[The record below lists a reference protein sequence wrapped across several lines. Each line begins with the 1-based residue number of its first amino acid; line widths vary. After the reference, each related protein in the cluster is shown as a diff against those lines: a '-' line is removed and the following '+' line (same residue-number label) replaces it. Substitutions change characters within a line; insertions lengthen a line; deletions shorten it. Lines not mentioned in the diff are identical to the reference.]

1 MSIGEVIELVQSSVV
16 PPFSALFLYGS
27 YARGDHDATSDID
40 VIQVTASHSAPYSKG
55 KINFTCYTPDQ
66 LIQLARRGS
75 LFARHLVSEAKS
87 LDDPGG
93 FLSALRAAYVA
104 PRDYACV
111 FREVVGAIPV
121 VAIREHEFE
130 EERRHYSAT
139 AGYLLRTYVYAKA
152 FEMGAKSF
160 SMSHVTDVVNDERPR
175 SRLLDMKLHQ
185 GYSEFRRVVDLLFE
199 LTATPPFYR
208 EEPLEVFVANSY
220 GSCDL
225 AVILGLRVLARGD
238 LLTYVFIPQQRD

>member
-1 MSIGEVIELVQSSVV
+1 
-16 PPFSALFLYGS
+16 
-27 YARGDHDATSDID
+27 
-40 VIQVTASHSAPYSKG
+40 
-55 KINFTCYTPDQ
+55 
-66 LIQLARRGS
+66 
-75 LFARHLVSEAKS
+75 
-87 LDDPGG
+87 
-93 FLSALRAAYVA
+93 
-104 PRDYACV
+104 
-111 FREVVGAIPV
+111 
-121 VAIREHEFE
+121 
-130 EERRHYSAT
+130 
-139 AGYLLRTYVYAKA
+139 
-152 FEMGAKSF
+152 MGAKSF